1 MVIILASPWMQVGRG
16 IVTVISCLFILG
28 VINMTKIDALTYGIP
43 QEYLPFML
51 IGALVVG
58 IISAYF
64 FRKKKHDDAAD
75 NKSESGK
82 IASTNALPYD
92 QRYDA
97 MTICALILGI
107 AVGMYGAP
115 MAVDQVFINAGVFI
129 YAGMAAIL
137 AGVFVWVFGYIF
149 HFGIQKA
156 VIDAA
161 KYAVDTTQVIKDS
174 AGDFQQA
181 VDNISQVIPDL
192 NKKP

>member
-1 MVIILASPWMQVGRG
+1 MVAILASPWMQVGRG
-16 IVTVISCLFILG
+16 IAAVISCLFILG

-64 FRKKKHDDAAD
+64 FRRKKHDTAAD
-75 NKSESGK
+75 NKTASGK
-82 IASTNALPYD
+82 IPSTNALPYD

-97 MTICALILGI
+97 MTLCALILGI
-107 AVGMYGAP
+107 AIGMYAAP
-115 MAVDQVFINAGVFI
+115 FAVDQVFINAGMFI

-137 AGVFVWVFGYIF
+137 AGVFVWVLGYIF

-181 VDNISQVIPDL
+181 VDNINSI
-192 NKKP
+192 KKN